1 MGLHIA
7 YWLCQSNEQAA
18 ARGPHGGDEQM
29 GGPCLLLCSPSSKSV
44 DVLAGAL
51 GQPRGGGSSWGCW
64 AWRAITNTHWL
75 PSELLLSRRAEL
87 KPLRVY
93 GEQAEATEFPVPG
106 VSSWA
111 PPKKTPQEERPNQT
125 LRCSLSR
132 VCLGGGKGPGP
143 SRLGA
148 TGWGGGQHRASQR
161 LPPTGASPCITGFGR
176 RPTPMQPTSGP
187 LMPGYRMGRLSPRMI
202 SDGK

>member
-64 AWRAITNTHWL
+64 ARRAITNTHWL

-132 VCLGGGKGPGP
+132 VYVWVEARVLGRPDLGRRGGVGGN
-143 SRLGA
+143 
-148 TGWGGGQHRASQR
+148 TGLHRGF
-161 LPPTGASPCITGFGR
+161 PPQEHHPASPDSAGV
-176 RPTPMQPTSGP
+176 QPLCSRHQG
-187 LMPGYRMGRLSPRMI
+187 L
-202 SDGK
+202 